1 MASGASIFS
10 GFIDL
15 SGIVGN
21 YFFNQEN
28 TKLQKQQLALQRKQ
42 YELNQGMSFVSAKET
57 LANIKEDYEI
67 ALLQIAQQQELYSAY
82 DIAIDRFGNYF
93 TNQIGQIQAQGVEQ
107 YRAGMTNWQNQ
118 LTFAAER
125 GQSGRSAD
133 ILAAIQRQ
141 SLVNFVGEDLA
152 IDAEGGTF
160 GSSLREA
167 IADLNAE
174 QQEAISNRN
183 LLGQAIELNKM
194 TAGDYRDSIK
204 DILGSTLA
212 IGYDAKKSYSEL
224 EALVN
229 SYRDYLGNND
239 SEFEAIKNDLLQQYT
254 PLDYRVTSYTYET
267 ESGGEGEN
275 GANIWEHT
283 GYITWVKDKDTGLWG
298 QATGEQMKD
307 LKKQYG
313 KNYIK
318 DYINANEVI
327 NLGNWGLEGTS
338 GYNANRRKYSS
349 DNLPVMNDTIQK
361 LLENAGSRPK

>member
-15 SGIVGN
+15 SGVVGN
-21 YFFNQEN
+21 YFFNEEN

-57 LANIKEDYEI
+57 LANIKEDYET

-93 TNQIGQIQAQGVEQ
+93 ANQIGQIQAQGVEQ
-107 YRAGMTNWQNQ
+107 YQAGMTNWQNQ

-141 SLVNFVGEDLA
+141 SLVNFVGEDLT

-174 QQEAISNRN
+174 RQEAISNRN
-183 LLGQAIELNKM
+183 ILGQAIELNKM

-224 EALVN
+224 EELVN
-229 SYRDYLGNND
+229 SYKDYLGNSD
-239 SEFEAIKNDLLQQYT
+239 SEFEAIKKDLLKQYT
-254 PLDYRVTSYTYET
+254 PLEYRVTSYTYET
-267 ESGGEGEN
+267 ETGGESEH
-275 GANIWEHT
+275 GANIHEHT
-283 GYITWVKDKDTGLWG
+283 GYITWVKDQNGIWK
-298 QATGEQMKD
+298 QATSTQLKD
-307 LKKQYG
+307 LKKTYG
-313 KNYIK
+313 KNYVN
-318 DYINANEVI
+318 DYIKANEVLDVGDMRSKYTTK
-327 NLGNWGLEGTS
+327 NGRYELT
-338 GYNANRRKYSS
+338 YNQAILQDSF
-349 DNLPVMNDTIQK
+349 QK